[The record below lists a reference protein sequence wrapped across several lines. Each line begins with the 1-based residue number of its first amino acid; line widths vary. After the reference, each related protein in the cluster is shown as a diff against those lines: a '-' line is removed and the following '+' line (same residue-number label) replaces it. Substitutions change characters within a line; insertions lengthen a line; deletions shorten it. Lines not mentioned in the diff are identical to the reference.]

1 MKNQPRKKL
10 SGSRYVLRLYI
21 AGLTTRSATAI
32 RNIRKICDQHLKDR
46 CTLEVIDIYEHP
58 TLARDEQIIAAPTL
72 IKQFPLPRRRL
83 IGDMANSDRVL
94 VGLDIRADKESRK
107 NG

>member
-1 MKNQPRKKL
+1 M
-10 SGSRYVLRLYI
+10 LRLYI